1 MSDEAIPPV
10 EAVESVDAS
19 AEHAEPTPEAPKP
32 KEEPDL
38 DRAFMGLKRK
48 REAAKRGRE
57 ELENG
62 RRTLAAEREA
72 MAKERA
78 LIERLRRGD
87 EDALKEAMGDDYFD
101 KLTSR
106 RLDPEGAAKDKA
118 WQDKLDE
125 RDKKIDALIAR
136 LDGYEQERAAVVRQ
150 QEQRS
155 LLEAAAKADH
165 PELKILRD
173 QDVISLADRLAVQ
186 IHKETGQYPTITSLL
201 GLIAEEVRPEY
212 ERLKGHF
219 GAPPPAAPKVE
230 KKPAPKSPTT
240 ITAKDAATPAG
251 TGAKDVD
258 WRESL
263 AKELQEKLDKT
274 G

>member
-1 MSDEAIPPV
+1 MSDENLV
-10 EAVESVDAS
+10 EAVEPVDAP
-19 AEHAEPTPEAPKP
+19 AEPAEPTPEVPKP
-32 KEEPDL
+32 KEDPDL

-48 REAAKRGRE
+48 REAVRRERE

-78 LIERLRRGD
+78 LFERLRRGD

-125 RDKKIDALIAR
+125 SDKKIAALMAR
-136 LDGYEQERAAVVRQ
+136 LDGYEQERAAAVHQ
-150 QEQRS
+150 QQQRS

-173 QDVISLADRLAVQ
+173 QDVIRIADQLAAQ
-186 IHKETGQYPTITSLL
+186 IHKETGQYPTVSGLL
-201 GLIAEEVRPEY
+201 SLIAEEVRPEY

-219 GAPPPAAPKVE
+219 GAPPPAAPKAE

-251 TGAKDVD
+251 TGAKEVD
-258 WRESL
+258 WRENL
-263 AKELQEKLDKT
+263 AKQLQENLDKT

>member
-1 MSDEAIPPV
+1 MSDEAIP
-10 EAVESVDAS
+10 VESVDPVDAP

-48 REAAKRGRE
+48 RGAAKRERE
-57 ELENG
+57 EIENDK
-62 RRTLAAEREA
+62 RALAAEREA
-72 MAKERA
+72 MAKDLA
-78 LIERLRRGD
+78 VLKRLRAKD
-87 EDALKEAMGDDYFD
+87 ESLLKEEWGEDYFD
-101 KLTSR
+101 IMTSR

-219 GAPPPAAPKVE
+219 GAPPPAAPKAE

-251 TGAKDVD
+251 TGATDVHRRD
-258 WRESL
+258 RL
-263 AKELQEKLDKT
+263 APGLQEKLDKT